1 MKSWRLFKPPFLFLP
16 ETKTTLKVTFLGTGT
31 SQGIP
36 LIGCSCRVCQSL
48 DYRDKRLRTSILVKE
63 GPLTLVVDA
72 GPDFRQQMLRHR
84 VSGLDALLITHEHK
98 DHLAGLDDV
107 RAFNY
112 IQGKPMPVYSLQRV
126 LDHIK
131 VEFAYAFSE
140 KKYPGVPQIHLNP
153 VHEEPFEV
161 GGMMI
166 QPILVMHARL
176 PVLGFRMGNFTY
188 VTDCNFLSEE
198 ARNIIRGSS
207 VLVLN
212 ALQNE
217 PHVSH
222 FTLQEAI
229 QVARE
234 LEVPRVF
241 FIHMSHRLGL
251 HGEIDKELPEGIK
264 LAYDGLEI
272 EI

>member
-1 MKSWRLFKPPFLFLP
+1 LFFLP
-16 ETKTTLKVTFLGTGT
+16 ETKTRLKVTFLGTGT

-36 LIGCSCRVCQSL
+36 LIGCQCPVCQSL
-48 DYRDKRLRTSILVKE
+48 DYRNKRLRTSILVQE
-63 GPLTLVVDA
+63 GPMHLVVDA

-112 IQGKPMPVYSLQRV
+112 LQDKPMPVYSLQRV

-140 KKYPGVPQIHLNP
+140 KKYPGVPQIHLHP
-153 VHEEPFEV
+153 IGEAPFEV
-161 GGMMI
+161 EGLRI
-166 QPILVMHARL
+166 QPIQVMHARL
-176 PVLGFRMGNFTY
+176 PVLGFRMGNFSY
-188 VTDCNFLSEE
+188 ITDCNFMDE
-198 ARNIIRGSS
+198 AAKSAIRGSS

-217 PHVSH
+217 PHISH
-222 FTLQEAI
+222 YTLEEAV
-229 QVARE
+229 QVAQE

-241 FIHMSHRLGL
+241 FIHMSHKLGL
-251 HGEIDKELPEGIK
+251 HGDVEKQLPEGIR